1 MMRHRPQRAQ
11 TTQVLEW
18 EMGRGRHVLDNLVG
32 EEPLEIRVNGIA
44 VSVTMRTPGDDFEL
58 AAGFLFGEGIA
69 PTGGEIRRIAYGR
82 GPDGRTSGNVVDVTL
97 GEGAPVDLDRF
108 RRHFVAASSCGICGK
123 ASIDAV
129 RARGLRRPRGDA
141 AIDPGRLCALP
152 DRLRPAQA
160 LFGKTGGLHAAALF
174 DPEDRLVSIR
184 EDVGRHNAVDKIVGH
199 AVLERRVPLSNHLL
213 LVSGRGGFEI
223 VQKALVAGVPIVASV
238 SAPSSLA
245 VRLAREYD
253 LTLVGFLRG
262 QRFVVYAGEDRIAA
276 DGSAACIG
284 SGARA

>member
-1 MMRHRPQRAQ
+1 
-11 TTQVLEW
+11 
-18 EMGRGRHVLDNLVG
+18 
-32 EEPLEIRVNGIA
+32 
-44 VSVTMRTPGDDFEL
+44 MRTPGDDFEL

-69 PTGGEIRRIAYGR
+69 PTGAEIQRIAYGR
-82 GPDGRTSGNVVDVTL
+82 GSDGRTSGNVVDVTL
-97 GEGAPVDLDRF
+97 AEGAPLDLDRF

-129 RARGLRRPRGDA
+129 RARGLRRPCGDVSIA
-141 AIDPGRLCALP
+141 PGRRCALP

-174 DPEDRLVSIR
+174 DPDDRLVSVR

-223 VQKALVAGVPIVASV
+223 VQNALVAGVPIMASV

-245 VRLAREYD
+245 VRLAREYG

-262 QRFVVYAGEDRIAA
+262 QRFVVYAGEDRIVT
-276 DGSAACIG
+276 DDLPACTC